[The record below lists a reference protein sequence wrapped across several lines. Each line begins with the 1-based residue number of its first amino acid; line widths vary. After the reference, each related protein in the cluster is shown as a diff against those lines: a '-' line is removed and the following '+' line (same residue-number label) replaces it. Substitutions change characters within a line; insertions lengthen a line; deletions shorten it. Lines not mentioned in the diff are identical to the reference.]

1 MSIYSKAESGT
12 SGWKS
17 AFPIK
22 DRRFGDIGYGKL
34 YPIYSKFVLPG
45 DIWKISTETFIRYQP
60 LVAPPFTNATCR
72 IREFFVPL
80 RLVEEDTE
88 LIITGSQ
95 DGHYK
100 PDVEI
105 PQFPALFDEV
115 SANGTGFTVKKG
127 GLIDVLHQM
136 PTGTSFET
144 IKDEESVPAAYFA
157 KAYYRC
163 WWDFYRDENLNDEFD
178 SFEDFLADRMKTI
191 GQNDCESVNVR
202 KDYLTSGLPWQLKGV
217 APRISPSLV
226 ANFSVSDFSGVEV
239 HDDFITGGVYKS
251 GDGAFFQTPGNVSPS
266 EEKVAAFN
274 KLMTS
279 GFSAGL
285 GFDAAEFR
293 AMMAQTRIFERLAR
307 TGSRYTEYLRANFD
321 TSPADGTL
329 QRAQFL
335 GGVRIPIVTTEVVQ
349 TAQDGTNPV
358 GTLRGHGITHSGDQF
373 PTFRAKEFGVLFLLL
388 DVMPQ
393 IQYTQGVDREYTY
406 KRRFDFFNPSFQH
419 LSEQEVRNGEVYFA
433 ADGKNDDTF
442 AFQAYANELRSSSQ
456 KCFGEMRGTLAYW
469 NQAIV
474 FPERP
479 ALNADFIKA
488 TNYNSSFM
496 KPFAV
501 VDENPMVIDFGVFG
515 KKIRPMV
522 KYGTPGLVDHL

>member
-1 MSIYSKAESGT
+1 MSLYSNVESGT
-12 SGWKS
+12 SSWKS

-22 DRRFGDIGYGKL
+22 DRRFGDIGYGRL
-34 YPIYSKFVLPG
+34 YPIYTKFVMPG

-80 RLVEEDTE
+80 RLVEPNTE

-105 PQFPALFDEV
+105 PSFPGLFDFA
-115 SANGTGFTVKKG
+115 STAGCTVRKG

-136 PTGTSFET
+136 PTGKDFSS
-144 IKDEESVPAAYFA
+144 IKNEASVPAAYFA

-163 WWDFYRDENLNDEFD
+163 WWDFYRDENLNDDFD
-178 SFEDFLADRMKTI
+178 DFDTFLVSVMNTI
-191 GQNDCESVNVR
+191 GQNLCASVNLR
-202 KDYLTSGLPWQLKGV
+202 KDYLTSALPWQLKGV
-217 APRISPSLV
+217 APRISPTLV
-226 ANFSVSDFSGVEV
+226 ANFSTSNFTSEAWPGSPIVNVVGDYNGEAKF
-239 HDDFITGGVYKS
+239 HDAAMS
-251 GDGAFFQTPGNVSPS
+251 QTRID
-266 EEKVAAFN
+266 AFN
-274 KLMTS
+274 QLMTS
-279 GFSAGL
+279 GLSAGL

-307 TGSRYTEYLRANFD
+307 CGSRYTEYLRANFG

-329 QRAQFL
+329 QRAQFI

-349 TAQDGTNPV
+349 TAQDGSNPV
-358 GTLRGHGITHSGDQF
+358 GTLRGHGITHSGDKF
-373 PTFRAKEFGVLFLLL
+373 PTFRANEFGVLFLLL

-419 LSEQEVRNGEVYFA
+419 LSEQEVRNGEVYFDN
-433 ADGKNDDTF
+433 DGKNDETF
-442 AFQAYANELRSSSQ
+442 GFQAYANELRSSSQ

-469 NQAIV
+469 NQAIT

-479 ALNADFIKA
+479 ALNAEFIA
-488 TNYNSSFM
+488 ASNYNSSFM

-501 VDENPMVIDFGVFG
+501 TNENPMVIDFGVFG
-515 KKIRPMV
+515 KKVRPMV